1 MSINFMRGERNH
13 RAAEARRWEAT
24 IQDLW
29 SVVSTVIRRYVESSD
44 WIGL

>member
-29 SVVSTVIRRYVESSD
+29 SVFSTVIRRYVKSSD